1 MRTEQEM
8 MDLIL
13 SVAEEDERIRAVGM
27 EGSRTNPN
35 VSKDIFQDYDISY
48 LVINMDPFLADP
60 HWIDVFG
67 ERIIMQLPEA
77 MSLFPPSLGNWFS
90 YLMLFE
96 DGNRIDLKIIPVEE
110 KDKYLESDKLLK
122 ILLDKDNMFP
132 ERPAPTDEDFH
143 IKRSGAQH
151 FADCC
156 NEFWWVSTY
165 VAKGLWRNE
174 LIYAIDHLN
183 NYVRP
188 SLLRMIDWKVGIE
201 TNFSLSVGKH
211 HKYLSKY
218 VSNEIWE
225 KLLSTYVTGNREE
238 CWNSLFTQIILFRE
252 TALEVAS
259 KLNYSYPY
267 EDDKKVTAYLEKVR
281 NMQ

>member
-8 MDLIL
+8 MELIL
-13 SVAEEDERIRAVGM
+13 SVAEKDERIRAVGM

-35 VSKDIFQDYDISY
+35 VPKDIFQDYDISY
-48 LVINMDPFLADP
+48 LVTNMDPFLADP

-77 MSLFPPSLGNWFS
+77 MSLFPPTLGNWFS

-110 KDKYLESDKLLK
+110 KNKYLESDKLLK

-143 IKRSGAQH
+143 IKRPGAQH

-183 NYVRP
+183 NYIRP
-188 SLLRMIDWKVGIE
+188 SLLLMIDWKVGIE

-218 VSNEIWE
+218 VSNELWE

-238 CWNSLFTQIILFRE
+238 CWNSLFTQITLFRD

-259 KLNYSYPY
+259 KFNYSYPY